1 MTAAHPRHP
10 GLKSWAALL
19 IALCLVPALPALAQT
34 AAAPSAGASAAAPAA
49 PEAAAAAK
57 PVEAAASSVPAAEAP
72 PPPPPSCTALT
83 ARAMAADLRATTA
96 QTLNRD
102 LEVQIKQLD
111 EALALWRAAV
121 DRCEERAKE
130 RAARHLAD
138 GQRQRAALNERH
150 EAGAACE
157 NAHRDAA
164 SLQDLARQAFGERRW
179 SDAGTL
185 YRKAE
190 TMWELAA
197 EQCSG
202 KQQQTAQ
209 QRRLQSE
216 IDGHNAEFCA
226 PQFDRAREHTQKFR
240 NSAAGLAVADKQRV
254 SMEAE
259 TLWRQAVSQCKGNAQ
274 ELAQNNAQALAR
286 ERGTPWVS
294 TLPAGMTAP
303 AATAAAS
310 TATTPGAK
318 PAASAGT
325 ATTQAAQPTAKPTA
339 AAGKGAA
346 AATAATA
353 ATASAGAAASEGPGL
368 LSGIGSALGNLASAA
383 TKPVEAPP
391 AAVEKPSELDI
402 RVGDTR
408 FKGLFVRE
416 EGQVVTGT
424 GRVEWANGDVYEGAL
439 LRGKRQGQG
448 TLQWA
453 NGQRYQ
459 GEWQDDRPT
468 GRGQLRFANGNQ
480 FDGTVINGV
489 PEGEGEMLFASGD
502 RYKGQLRAGLPHGKG
517 RYQWANGQVFEG
529 DWVADKPQ
537 GQGQMRF
544 ANGQLYDG
552 QIDAGQP
559 HGKGRMRYG
568 EAGVYE
574 GDFVRGVA
582 EGQGIYRWPGGE
594 SYEGAW
600 RAGLKHGRGVYRWA
614 TGDRWEGEYL
624 NDQQTDK
631 GELIRK
637 SEGQTK

>member
-1 MTAAHPRHP
+1 MTATRPRRP
-10 GLKSWAALL
+10 RLKFSSALF
-19 IALCLVPALPALAQT
+19 IALCLSPTHPALAQT
-34 AAAPSAGASAAAPAA
+34 APAPAA
-49 PEAAAAAK
+49 SAVAPVVPGAAAAM
-57 PVEAAASSVPAAEAP
+57 PVETAASSVPAAEAP
-72 PPPPPSCTALT
+72 PPPSCTMLT

-102 LEVQIKQLD
+102 LELQIKQLD
-111 EALALWRAAV
+111 EALSLWRAAV
-121 DRCEERAKE
+121 ERCEDRAKE

-138 GQRQRAALNERH
+138 GNKQRAALNERH

-157 NAHRDAA
+157 SAHRDAA
-164 SLQDLARQAFGERRW
+164 SLQDLGRQAFGERRW
-179 SDAGTL
+179 SDAGAL

-209 QRRLQSE
+209 QRRQQSE

-240 NSAAGLAVADKQRV
+240 NSAAGLTLADKQRV

-259 TLWRQAVSQCKGNAQ
+259 TLWRHAVGQCKGNAQ

-286 ERGTPWVS
+286 ERGTPWVA
-294 TLPAGMTAP
+294 TAPAGMAAP
-303 AATAAAS
+303 TAAATPS
-310 TATTPGAK
+310 TK

-325 ATTQAAQPTAKPTA
+325 ATAQAAPTAKPA

-346 AATAATA
+346 GSTAAAATAAG
-353 ATASAGAAASEGPGL
+353 ATAGTAASEGQGL
-368 LSGIGSALGNLASAA
+368 LSGIGSALGNLASA
-383 TKPVEAPP
+383 TVKPVETPP
-391 AAVEKPSELDI
+391 ATAEKPSELDI
-402 RVGDTR
+402 RVGDTH

-416 EGQVVTGT
+416 EGQVVTGA

-459 GEWQDDRPT
+459 GQWQDDKPT

-480 FDGTVINGV
+480 FDGAVIDGV
-489 PEGEGEMLFASGD
+489 PEGEGEMRFASGD
-502 RYKGQLRAGLPHGKG
+502 RYQGQLRAGLAHGKG
-517 RYQWANGQVFEG
+517 RYQWANGQVFNG

-537 GQGQMRF
+537 GHGQMRF
-544 ANGQLYDG
+544 ANGHLYEG
-552 QIDAGQP
+552 QIEAGQP

-568 EAGVYE
+568 DAGEYE
-574 GDFVRGVA
+574 GDFVRGIA
-582 EGQGIYRWPGGE
+582 EGRGIYRWPSGE
-594 SYEGAW
+594 SYDGAW
-600 RAGLKHGRGVYRWA
+600 RAGLKHGRGTYRWA
-614 TGDRWEGEYL
+614 SGDRWVGEYL

-631 GELIRK
+631 GELI
-637 SEGQTK
+637 ETKNEASK